1 MKKIL
6 LLLAIVAVTLT
17 AEAQE
22 SFKFGKVTKADLLKT
37 DYPIAANADVVVLD
51 ECIQDGFFYSE
62 LGSIANTRM
71 QRIISR
77 KVKILSSDINF
88 VLEIPFE
95 RNNLGVIRIFDFYA
109 YHYSLLNG
117 KITKQKFDNGNVV
130 IEDIDKKQ
138 GVAKLEWPDVKVGD
152 IIEFRYVVFYHQLG
166 QSTDYII
173 SGPNPILNSTY
184 EAIVYKGY
192 DIAINTFAYGN
203 IPFKQTKVKDA
214 RIEYPDYFGDTGAMY
229 FNYMSPSNSIPR
241 FQEILGNHHKKSSV
255 IYSFRAS
262 NIPAN
267 AEPSGVR
274 VVLPADGI
282 EAIRQNTN
290 K

>member
-1 MKKIL
+1 MKKIFL
-6 LLLAIVAVTLT
+6 FLAIVAATLT

-95 RNNLGVIRIFDFYA
+95 RNNLGEIRIFDFYA
-109 YHYSLLNG
+109 YHYSLQNG
-117 KITKQKFDNGNVV
+117 KIIKHKFDNSNVV

-138 GVAKLEWPDVKVGD
+138 GVAKLEWPDIKVGD

-166 QSTDYII
+166 QSTDYRI

-203 IPFKQTKVKDA
+203 IPFKQTKIKDA

-241 FQEILGNHHKKSSV
+241 FQEILNHHKKSSV

>member
-1 MKKIL
+1 MKRIL
-6 LLLAIVAVTLT
+6 LLLAIVAATFT

-88 VLEIPFE
+88 ILEIPFE
-95 RNNLGVIRIFDFYA
+95 RNNLGEISIYDFYA
-109 YHYSLLNG
+109 YHYSLQNG
-117 KITKQKFDNGNVV
+117 KISKKKFDNSKAV
-130 IEDIDKKQ
+130 IDDIDKRQ
-138 GVAKLEWPDVKVGD
+138 GVAKVEWPEAKVGD
-152 IIEFRYVVFYHQLG
+152 IIEYRYVVFYHELG
-166 QSTDYII
+166 ETTNYRINGS
-173 SGPNPILNSTY
+173 NPIINSTY
-184 EAIVYKGY
+184 EAIVYSGN
-192 DIAINTFAYGN
+192 DIALNTIAYGD
-203 IPFKQTKVKDA
+203 ISFKQSRIKDMRVKYVDN
-214 RIEYPDYFGDTGAMY
+214 FGDSRGMY
-229 FNYMSPSNSIPR
+229 FNYATPSHSLPRTLEAGNRRKFTSI
-241 FQEILGNHHKKSSV
+241 
-255 IYSFRAS
+255 IYSFCTT

-267 AEPSGVR
+267 TEPAGVR